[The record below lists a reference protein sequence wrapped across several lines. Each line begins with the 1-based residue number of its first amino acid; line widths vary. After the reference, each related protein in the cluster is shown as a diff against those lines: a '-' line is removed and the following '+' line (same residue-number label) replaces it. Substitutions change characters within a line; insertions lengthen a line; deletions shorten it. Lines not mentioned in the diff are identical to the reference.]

1 VQSVDAI
8 ALIGGVVAGFLG
20 ALLGIGGGVF
30 LVPLF
35 NGLLGM
41 SFAEARGISL
51 VGVLGTSASAAM
63 GNPGKRLLNPRL
75 AIFLLL
81 FSVTGASIGAMI
93 VDAKAFP
100 DRVYELLFGGS
111 MAMVALLMLARR
123 NVRNVLPPETRDVGF
138 LGGRIHDDDSG
149 ADVAYRVRR
158 LPVATGVSFFAGALA
173 SLIGIGGGVVIVP
186 ALNTLCGVPIRVAAA
201 TSVLMIGVTTIPGV
215 AASWHNGYLG
225 DYYLAALTSVGAL
238 AGFQVG
244 LHVSPRFQV
253 KWLKVGMACLLSAVS
268 IQYLFL
274 R

>member
-1 VQSVDAI
+1 MHSIDAI
-8 ALIGGVVAGFLG
+8 ALVGGVIAGFLG

-30 LVPLF
+30 LVPLL
-35 NGLLGM
+35 NGFLGM
-41 SFAEARGISL
+41 SFQEARGISL

-63 GNPGKRLLNPRL
+63 GNPTKRLLNPRL

-81 FSVTGASIGAMI
+81 FSVTGASVGAMYSNR
-93 VDAKAFP
+93 FST
-100 DRVYELLFGGS
+100 RVYELLFGGS
-111 MAMVALLMLARR
+111 MAMVALLMVARR
-123 NVRNVLPPETRDVGF
+123 NVRNVLPPETRDVGV

-149 ADVAYRVRR
+149 SNVAYRVRR
-158 LPVATGVSFFAGALA
+158 LPVAAGVSFLAGALA

-215 AASWHNGYLG
+215 AASWHNGFLG
-225 DYYLAALTSVGAL
+225 DYHLAALTSLGAL
-238 AGFQVG
+238 TGFQVG

-253 KWLKVGMACLLSAVS
+253 KWLKVGMACLLTAVS

>member
-1 VQSVDAI
+1 MQSIDAI

-30 LVPLF
+30 LVPLL

-41 SFAEARGISL
+41 PFFEARGISL
-51 VGVLGTSASAAM
+51 VGVLGTSASAALA
-63 GNPGKRLLNPRL
+63 NPGKRLLNPRL

-81 FSVTGASIGAMI
+81 FSVTGASIGAKYS
-93 VDAKAFP
+93 AAFP
-100 DRVYELLFGGS
+100 LRVYELMFGGS

-123 NVRNVLPPETRDVGF
+123 NVRNVLPPETRDVGVF
-138 LGGRIHDDDSG
+138 GGRIHDDDSG
-149 ADVAYRVRR
+149 ADVAYRVKR
-158 LPVATGVSFFAGALA
+158 LPVASGVALFAGALA

-215 AASWHNGYLG
+215 AASWQNGFLD
-225 DYYLAALTSVGAL
+225 DYHLAALTSLGAL
-238 AGFQVG
+238 AGFQIG

-253 KWLKVGMACLLSAVS
+253 KWLKVFMACLLSVVS

>member
-1 VQSVDAI
+1 MHSIDAI
-8 ALIGGVVAGFLG
+8 ALTGGLVAGFLG

-30 LVPLF
+30 LVPLL
-35 NGLLGM
+35 NGLLDM
-41 SFAEARGISL
+41 PFNEARGISL

-81 FSVTGASIGAMI
+81 FSVTGASIGAMYSNR
-93 VDAKAFP
+93 FTP
-100 DRVYELLFGGS
+100 RTYELLFGGS
-111 MAMVALLMLARR
+111 MAMVAVLMLTRR
-123 NVRNVLPPETRDVGF
+123 NVRNVLPPETRDVGVF
-138 LGGRIHDDDSG
+138 GSRIHDDDTG
-149 ADVAYRVRR
+149 ADVAYRLKR
-158 LPVATGVSFFAGALA
+158 LPVAAGVAFLAGALA

-215 AASWHNGYLG
+215 AASWHNGFLG
-225 DYYLAALTSVGAL
+225 DYHLAALTSMGAL
-238 AGFQVG
+238 VGFQIG

-253 KWLKVGMACLLSAVS
+253 KWLKVGMACLLTAVS